1 MKNSFFKKHPV
12 MTFMV
17 SIAVPNCKVGNGR
30 KTPWEKEVGMGRG
43 GGISGGE
50 VRKSCSSAC
59 RSHGDNT
66 HS

>member
-30 KTPWEKEVGMGRG
+30 KTPWEKEVGMG
-43 GGISGGE
+43 
-50 VRKSCSSAC
+50 
-59 RSHGDNT
+59 
-66 HS
+66 